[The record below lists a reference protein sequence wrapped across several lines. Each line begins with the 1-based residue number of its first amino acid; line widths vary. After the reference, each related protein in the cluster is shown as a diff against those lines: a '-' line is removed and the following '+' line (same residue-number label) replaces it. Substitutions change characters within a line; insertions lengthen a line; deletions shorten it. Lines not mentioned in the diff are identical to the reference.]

1 MDLLELGRSSEP
13 ETCLSYGLEFSHCY
27 TFAPAISAMRDR
39 LLCCRCCQFSL
50 LVLFV
55 CVCCVFEVAL
65 GYSTER
71 LEKHMADDPRTIT
84 LDLRQR
90 RQTGSTGDLDRV
102 FPDPDVVSYWSI
114 TKLTDWLIEIDW
126 CSVRVGLRLML
137 RVSHLKFDDVYEFS
151 YYLAKDMS
159 WCGSESNCNILA
171 ISLTT
176 KYPKWALN
184 RKRVL

>member
-1 MDLLELGRSSEP
+1 MCILTHTTQWKNEYNEKAIPITMSFICGPFGTGERSSEP
-13 ETCLSYGLEFSHCY
+13 ETSLSYGLEFSHCY

-114 TKLTDWLIEIDW
+114 TKLTD
-126 CSVRVGLRLML
+126 
-137 RVSHLKFDDVYEFS
+137 
-151 YYLAKDMS
+151 
-159 WCGSESNCNILA
+159 
-171 ISLTT
+171 
-176 KYPKWALN
+176 
-184 RKRVL
+184 